1 MDPKVVEEARLTLA
15 AERDRLRLVLSEEVE
30 HPKVAHGA
38 QTAAAT
44 EVTESQRGQQMRERD
59 ELHLSQIE
67 GALKR
72 IDAGSFG
79 TASTATPRSAA
90 EGRRGSCRRARARGP
105 DTERNPT
112 TRPGSICRHWLRGGG
127 FVPRPSRETHAV
139 RDSRLPSDLVGAG
152 WDGWFLPDVTWR
164 VTGTSASCQ
173 RPNVRPRRLTGRA
186 GSAGKAG
193 LPPRCQPC
201 PGCPVTQR
209 SWSRRGPPP
218 PAPSPA
224 RSRSHRARDVRT

>member
-79 TASTATPRSAA
+79 TCQSCGNPIALERLEALPWAA
-90 EGRRGSCRRARARGP
+90 DCIDCHSKKRR
-105 DTERNPT
+105 
-112 TRPGSICRHWLRGGG
+112 
-127 FVPRPSRETHAV
+127 
-139 RDSRLPSDLVGAG
+139 
-152 WDGWFLPDVTWR
+152 
-164 VTGTSASCQ
+164 
-173 RPNVRPRRLTGRA
+173 
-186 GSAGKAG
+186 
-193 LPPRCQPC
+193 
-201 PGCPVTQR
+201 
-209 SWSRRGPPP
+209 
-218 PAPSPA
+218 
-224 RSRSHRARDVRT
+224 

>member
-79 TASTATPRSAA
+79 TCQSCGNPIALGRLEALPWAA
-90 EGRRGSCRRARARGP
+90 DCIDCHSKKRR
-105 DTERNPT
+105 
-112 TRPGSICRHWLRGGG
+112 
-127 FVPRPSRETHAV
+127 
-139 RDSRLPSDLVGAG
+139 
-152 WDGWFLPDVTWR
+152 
-164 VTGTSASCQ
+164 
-173 RPNVRPRRLTGRA
+173 
-186 GSAGKAG
+186 
-193 LPPRCQPC
+193 
-201 PGCPVTQR
+201 
-209 SWSRRGPPP
+209 
-218 PAPSPA
+218 
-224 RSRSHRARDVRT
+224 

>member
-1 MDPKVVEEARLTLA
+1 MDPEVVEEARLTLA

-79 TASTATPRSAA
+79 TCQSCGNPIALERLEALPWAA
-90 EGRRGSCRRARARGP
+90 DCIDCHSKKRR
-105 DTERNPT
+105 
-112 TRPGSICRHWLRGGG
+112 
-127 FVPRPSRETHAV
+127 
-139 RDSRLPSDLVGAG
+139 
-152 WDGWFLPDVTWR
+152 
-164 VTGTSASCQ
+164 
-173 RPNVRPRRLTGRA
+173 
-186 GSAGKAG
+186 
-193 LPPRCQPC
+193 
-201 PGCPVTQR
+201 
-209 SWSRRGPPP
+209 
-218 PAPSPA
+218 
-224 RSRSHRARDVRT
+224 